1 MQRAIVP
8 GTLQEEHNSQT
19 TRNGA
24 KGMTSVDT
32 VAERVVDERAAGD
45 LDRFARLSPKH
56 QVVARYIAENPA
68 FAAFATATE
77 IGERAGVS
85 TATVVRFAQALGF
98 NSYSELQQNARHGY
112 LRTLQ
117 PLEAL
122 QTRSENGR
130 DLFAAQVY
138 QDIENLKRTVNS
150 LHADQL
156 AAVIAHIQRANQ
168 IAVVSSGSYS
178 AIGLVLSHHL
188 QFMGYRA
195 TYEDRGGPHLTS
207 ALSPLGSGDLV
218 IGITFWKGVREIVK
232 AVEWARHR
240 GVPTVVITDTIYS
253 PIARVGDIV
262 LALPTEGVS
271 FFQSMVAPLS
281 LVHGLI
287 AQLAHDADEDRKQIM
302 KEAEESYELLGVM
315 GPG

>member
-1 MQRAIVP
+1 M
-8 GTLQEEHNSQT
+8 GNS
-19 TRNGA
+19 A
-24 KGMTSVDT
+24 
-32 VAERVVDERAAGD
+32 AED

-56 QVVARYIAENPA
+56 QLVARCIAENPA

-77 IGERAGVS
+77 LGERAGVS

-122 QTRSENGR
+122 QTRSDNGR
-130 DLFAAQVY
+130 DLFVAQLY
-138 QDIENLKRTVNS
+138 QDIENLKRTLHS
-150 LHADQL
+150 LHPDQL
-156 AAVIAHIQRANQ
+156 AAVTARIQNANQ
-168 IAVVSSGSYS
+168 IVIVCSGSYS
-178 AIGLVLSHHL
+178 AIGLVLGHHL

-195 TYEDRGGPHLTS
+195 MVEDRGGPHLTS
-207 ALSPLGSGDLV
+207 ALAPLSTHDLV

-232 AVEWARHR
+232 AVEWARTR
-240 GVPTVVITDTIYS
+240 GVPTVVLTDTIYS
-253 PIARVGDIV
+253 PIAKAGDIT

-281 LVHGLI
+281 IVHGLV
-287 AQLAHDADEDRKQIM
+287 AQLAHDADEARKQIM
-302 KEAEESYELLGVM
+302 KEAEESYELLGIM
-315 GPG
+315 NPG